1 MNHEQVKKEEM
12 VNIYLQFK
20 NIDIQSYYLD

>member
-12 VNIYLQFK
+12 VNICLQFK